1 MCVLLCANS
10 NVREWFDMPMARA
23 YRETMQLNAE
33 CASSAFSKA
42 SLGGDSP
49 QLSRGDSIELDEAAQ
64 RRVMKRS
71 AWLQAYCCYRMHLAH
86 HSEQLAECGHSS
98 GEWYK
103 ALETIAKTWGRLLSF
118 VGLRW

>member
-10 NVREWFDMPMARA
+10 NLRDWFDMPMARA
-23 YRETMQLNAE
+23 YRETLQLHTV
-33 CASSAFSKA
+33 CSSGAFSKA
-42 SLGGDSP
+42 ASGGDSAH
-49 QLSRGDSIELDEAAQ
+49 LLNAESIELDEAAQ

-86 HSEQLAECGHSS
+86 HSEQLAECGRSS
-98 GEWYK
+98 REWYK
-103 ALETIAKTWGRLLSF
+103 ALETIAKTWGRLLSL